1 MGEYMPERFD
11 KRRIEVEFELFYQN
25 ILPHTKDLTTD
36 DKTNLKSKFLNAFRN
51 YSGMKIQYK
60 YKETIDKLS
69 RNNDICFLK
78 QDKGKGIVLM
88 DRTKYVEKCESFLN
102 GEKFEKMEHDPIS
115 SFETR
120 VQKLFLRSLKKRFSP
135 AIYQNIYPTSSRP
148 GLFYGTAKVHKL
160 PENLKNVDE
169 LPIVSSI
176 GTSTYEIS
184 KYLAKLLAPLAKSKY
199 TVYNTKDFVS
209 RLRDRSIEEDFDLV
223 SFDVTSLFTNVP
235 LDFTID
241 QGYVING

>member
-1 MGEYMPERFD
+1 M
-11 KRRIEVEFELFYQN
+11 
-25 ILPHTKDLTTD
+25 
-36 DKTNLKSKFLNAFRN
+36 
-51 YSGMKIQYK
+51 
-60 YKETIDKLS
+60 
-69 RNNDICFLK
+69 
-78 QDKGKGIVLM
+78 
-88 DRTKYVEKCESFLN
+88 
-102 GEKFEKMEHDPIS
+102 
-115 SFETR
+115 
-120 VQKLFLRSLKKRFSP
+120 KKRFSP

-241 QGYVING
+241 IILKKIYRDKKIRTKIKKEEMRELLEICTEDMHLAFNNRIYKQNNGVYGKSYRSSDRKYLHG